1 MGKILTAPVTAEL
14 LGTLTEIEAAI
25 KRAETVRTND
35 REHYGSV
42 VVLLERLVKDIMRA
56 RTADSLL
63 SPKTGGARF
72 RVDSMYIPMGH
83 LDDAVVYLCND
94 AVNLLKHDGASLSR
108 SCRDNVDV
116 AVSML
121 IGLYCSIGDSV
132 RHIAAAD
139 LALIENR
146 GMTHLVST
154 ADLLS
159 RIANGDMDP
168 KTEAET
174 QDQS

>member
-1 MGKILTAPVTAEL
+1 MGKILTAPVTDEL
-14 LGTLTEIEAAI
+14 LGTLAEIEAAV
-25 KRAETVRTND
+25 KRTEDVRTND
-35 REHYGSV
+35 HEYYGIV
-42 VVLLERLVKDIMRA
+42 VALLEQLVKDIMRA

-94 AVNLLKHDGASLSR
+94 AVNLLKHGGAGLSR
-108 SCRDNVDV
+108 FGRDNVDV

-121 IGLYCSIGDSV
+121 TALYGAIGDSV